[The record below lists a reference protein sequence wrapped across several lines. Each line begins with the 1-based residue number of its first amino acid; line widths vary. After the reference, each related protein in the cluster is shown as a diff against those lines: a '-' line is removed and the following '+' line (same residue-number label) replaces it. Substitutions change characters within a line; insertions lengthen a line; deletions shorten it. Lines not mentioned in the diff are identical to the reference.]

1 MMSNQYGLL
10 GSLVSA
16 KEANELTLENLEK
29 KYSFF
34 NKNRQLYKDKFVKLI
49 TDLIN
54 ETIQLSEFT
63 CKVSKEQIYDQLGL
77 NPEKSYGV
85 KFYTNLDNLLEEVA
99 QYFRN
104 ERYFVHIEDTNI
116 IVKWENV

>member
-1 MMSNQYGLL
+1 MSSQYGLMT
-10 GSLVSA
+10 LVSA

-34 NKNRQLYKDKFVKLI
+34 NKNRQLYKDKFVKAI

-54 ETIQLSEFT
+54 ESINLSEFS
-63 CKVSKEQIYDQLGL
+63 CIMNKERVYDQLGL
-77 NPEKSYGV
+77 DPKKSYGV

-99 QYFRN
+99 QHFKN
-104 ERYFVHIEDTNI
+104 ERYFVHIEDTSI